1 MPPTI
6 TTTIRLT
13 PATKR
18 RLSRAARARGL
29 SLNRY
34 FITTAEEAA
43 DAPPMSGLG
52 RELEKMAIDAMGLAA
67 LASMRA
73 HAKRTGLDRMTDH
86 EIIDIVN
93 DTRRRRREAASYT
106 ATAAVAA

>member
-13 PATKR
+13 PASKR

-34 FITTAEEAA
+34 FVTTAEEAA
-43 DAPPMSGLG
+43 VAPPMSGLG

-67 LASMRA
+67 LNSIRA
-73 HAKRTGLDRMTDH
+73 RSEKLGLDRMSDQ
-86 EIIDIVN
+86 EIIDIVK
-93 DTRRRRREAASYT
+93 DTRRRRH
-106 ATAAVAA
+106 AVA

>member
-18 RLSRAARARGL
+18 RLTRAARARGL

-34 FITTAEEAA
+34 FVTTAEEAA
-43 DAPPMSGLG
+43 NATPMSGLG
-52 RELEKMAIDAMGLAA
+52 RELEKMAIDALGLAA
-67 LASMRA
+67 LSSIRE
-73 HAKRTGLDRMTDH
+73 RSERLGLDRMSEQ
-86 EIIDIVN
+86 EIIDIVK
-93 DTRRRRREAASYT
+93 DTRRRRHAFA
-106 ATAAVAA
+106 